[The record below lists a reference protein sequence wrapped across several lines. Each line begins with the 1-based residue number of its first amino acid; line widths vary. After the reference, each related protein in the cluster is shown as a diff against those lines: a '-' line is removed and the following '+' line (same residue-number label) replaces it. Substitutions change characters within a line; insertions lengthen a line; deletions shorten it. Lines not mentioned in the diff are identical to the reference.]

1 MTTQKTTHLTL
12 DKILARIGAAGLR
25 LDHMNAVEAGA
36 GNISVSVTADAD
48 ELGLAEHLPQAP
60 AQDAAYATLPA
71 RPRRM
76 CPLS

>member
-36 GNISVSVTADAD
+36 GNISVSVVPDP
-48 ELGLAEHLPQAP
+48 ERLPAP
-60 AQDAAYATLPA
+60 ASTALIWSRRSPAAPVRATHLS
-71 RPRRM
+71 RRR
-76 CPLS
+76 

>member
-36 GNISVSVTADAD
+36 GNISVTSWVWPSTF
-48 ELGLAEHLPQAP
+48 
-60 AQDAAYATLPA
+60 
-71 RPRRM
+71 RRHILVRS
-76 CPLS
+76 CHCRLRR

>member
-36 GNISVSVTADAD
+36 GNISVSVTADA
-48 ELGLAEHLPQAP
+48 ASFP
-60 AQDAAYATLPA
+60 
-71 RPRRM
+71 
-76 CPLS
+76 